1 MTHELPYEGADLPLR
16 YPESSPGFG
25 RVVNLSDGV
34 FAIALT
40 LLVLTLDVPATDPAQ
55 LGRALL
61 QDAQQLAVVALSF
74 MLVAN
79 LWWFHHKI
87 VALLAAFETGMIAI
101 NLILLGLVALVPF
114 PTNLVGRAPTSQAAV
129 LPLLAVFTLL
139 SLTYLALLLRAQHV
153 RAWRVDVP
161 GGLFRWV
168 VLGWGGQLAGMALA
182 MMLAVWM
189 PIAGLVVALLTG
201 TIVSV
206 VLSFVAPPGYT
217 KWRARPGL

>member
-1 MTHELPYEGADLPLR
+1 MTSELPYQGADQPLR

-40 LLVLTLDVPATDPAQ
+40 LLVLTLDLPATDTGQ
-55 LGRALL
+55 LASALL
-61 QDAQQLAVVALSF
+61 QDVQQIAVVALSF

-87 VALLAAFETGMIAI
+87 IALLAAFETGMIAI
-101 NLILLGLVALVPF
+101 NLVLLGLVALVPF
-114 PTNLVGRAPTSQAAV
+114 PTNLVGSAPTSRAAV
-129 LPLLAVFTLL
+129 LLLLAVFTLL
-139 SLTYLALLLRAQHV
+139 SVAYLALLLRAQHEQ
-153 RAWRVDVP
+153 AWRVNVP
-161 GGLFRWV
+161 AGLFRWV
-168 VLGWGGQLAGMALA
+168 VVGWSGQLSGMALA
-182 MMLAVWM
+182 MTLAVWI

-206 VLSFVAPPGYT
+206 VLSVVAPSGYT
-217 KWRARPGL
+217 KWRSRPGL